1 MELPARAESG
11 RSDRCR
17 VEPMEDSLPGDSP
30 GSSPTDH
37 ATGAAYPW
45 PPSLIRM
52 LNRLRR
58 DTRASAAVQD
68 RSGIGQAM
76 TT

>member
-1 MELPARAESG
+1 
-11 RSDRCR
+11 

-37 ATGAAYPW
+37 ATGAAYRW

-58 DTRASAAVQD
+58 DTRGAVQD

-76 TT
+76 IT

>member
-1 MELPARAESG
+1 
-11 RSDRCR
+11 
-17 VEPMEDSLPGDSP
+17 MEDSLPGDSP

-37 ATGAAYPW
+37 ATEAAYRW

-52 LNRLRR
+52 LNRLRW
-58 DTRASAAVQD
+58 DTPRCAAVQD

-76 TT
+76 IT